1 MSFFAATNPNRP
13 QDPSLAPTACEYC
26 GKIVPLRECHSIGVI
41 YMMPGH
47 DNENGK
53 SFGSYQCP
61 DTQHFACCH
70 EEAMLL
76 AQMCM
81 YEHIHAGSHKEQG
94 KRLEHPT
101 LIKNYENLTN
111 LVNELV
117 ASGKAVR
124 VEKE

>member
-1 MSFFAATNPNRP
+1 MSLFGANPNRS

-26 GKIVPLRECHSIGVI
+26 GKVVPLRECHSIGVV

-47 DNENGK
+47 DAEKGK

-76 AQMCM
+76 AMMCM
-81 YEHIHAGSHKEQG
+81 YEHIHTGPHKEQG
-94 KRLEHPT
+94 KEIQHPT
-101 LIKNYENLTN
+101 LKGVHKHLID
-111 LVNELV
+111 LVDELV